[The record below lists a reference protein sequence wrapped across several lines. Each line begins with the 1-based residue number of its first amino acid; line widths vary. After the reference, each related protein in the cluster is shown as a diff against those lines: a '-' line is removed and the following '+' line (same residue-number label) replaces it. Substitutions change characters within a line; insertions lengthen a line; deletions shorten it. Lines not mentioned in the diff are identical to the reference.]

1 MALGQ
6 SHTVAENTDRSNKTT
21 TSRIIYIFFL
31 LFTVHFSSF
40 TSSFRTPTKVPS
52 RPDLTRVVKQASKQ
66 FDATRAHTSPLY
78 ISCISNACTY
88 SRDARRIQTFTR
100 HRHAIEAVAEKKKK
114 SLFLFRPPR
123 IYVSCVHSRLLSL
136 DRYEAER
143 KAREKRVA
151 RGTGNPSDGRTIHT
165 GRGRGQF
172 GPVVGLDRSAKR
184 ERREESKRPRERR
197 RSLDDTVTLCAV
209 RASRLGRGWRAD
221 ERCYLGGA
229 AMVTEQR

>member
-1 MALGQ
+1 MWSSKRA
-6 SHTVAENTDRSNKTT
+6 SSSTRHARTPHHC
-21 TSRIIYIFFL
+21 IFR
-31 LFTVHFSSF
+31 V
-40 TSSFRTPTKVPS
+40 FRTRV
-52 RPDLTRVVKQASKQ
+52 LTRGTRGESK
-66 FDATRAHTSPLY
+66 R
-78 ISCISNACTY
+78 
-88 SRDARRIQTFTR
+88 SRDTDTR
-100 HRHAIEAVAEKKKK
+100 PRQWRKKRKK

-143 KAREKRVA
+143 KAREKREIA